1 MIRLLKIGCLLSI
14 LTMASFAVKPN
25 HGQNLDAWK
34 AALNAAQSDR
44 GCESIPYS
52 NYRDQCQR
60 QQDAVNDLCKLENW
74 SCKGL
79 ETRGLRENIKR
90 LGEKIESLKAD
101 RDRLASQKSS
111 AQTDSEKND
120 LDRKIS
126 EVEKEIYEKSKELDF
141 MKKSLE
147 TDISDIDIRLYKGGK
162 CLEARSAVQ
171 GAFKDASGDADRE
184 NDPEIKAI
192 GKQLI
197 DYWSRKRDEHEKAF
211 QDTKQGLE
219 NCKGCRN
226 GDL

>member
-1 MIRLLKIGCLLSI
+1 MIRLFSIGCLLGI
-14 LTMASFAVKPN
+14 LTLASFAVEPN
-25 HGQNLDAWK
+25 GQNLDAWK
-34 AALNAAQSDR
+34 AALEAAQNGR

-60 QQDAVNDLCKLENW
+60 QQAAVEDLCKTENW

-79 ETRGLRENIKR
+79 ETRALRENIKN
-90 LGEKIESLKAD
+90 LGEKI
-101 RDRLASQKSS
+101 DRLKSEKDKLSSQKSS
-111 AQTDSEKND
+111 AATDSEKSD
-120 LDRKIS
+120 IDRKIS
-126 EVEKEIYEKSKELDF
+126 DLEKEIYEKSKELDF

-147 TDISDIDIRLYKGGK
+147 TDISDIDNRIYKGGK

-171 GAFKDASGDADRE
+171 SAFKDASGDADRE
-184 NDPEIKAI
+184 SDSEIRAI

-197 DYWSRKRDEHEKAF
+197 DYWSRKREEHEKAF

-219 NCKGCRN
+219 NCKMCRD

>member
-1 MIRLLKIGCLLSI
+1 MIRLFSMSCLI
-14 LTMASFAVKPN
+14 LTAVLASLAA
-25 HGQNLDAWK
+25 NLNPSQDLEAWK
-34 AALNAAQSDR
+34 AALNAAQNGR

-52 NYRDQCQR
+52 NYRDQCER
-60 QQDAVNDLCKLENW
+60 QQSAVEDLCKTESW

-79 ETRGLRENIKR
+79 ETRSLRENIKN
-90 LGEKIESLKAD
+90 LDAKITALKSD
-101 RDRLASQKSS
+101 RDKLKDQRSN
-111 AQTDSEKND
+111 AQTDSEKDD

-126 EVEKEIYEKSKELDF
+126 EVEKDIYEKSKELDF

-147 TDISDIDIRLYKGGK
+147 TDLSDIEIRLYKGGK

-171 GAFKDASGDADRE
+171 SAFKDASSDADRE

-197 DYWSRKRDEHEKAF
+197 EFWSKKRDEHEKAF
-211 QDTKQGLE
+211 QDTNQGLE
-219 NCKGCRN
+219 NCKKCKD